1 MSTSMPT
8 RAATARNHRLAAA
21 ALVAVAAL
29 ALSSAPAA
37 LAVDPDAAPSVLRGV
52 PLAGDAAAS
61 NGFALPGLGA
71 GALAVPDA
79 VPDAVAPDSHPAY
92 GVRPTRVWTTDRYGY
107 VRSTF
112 YRGEVIAFWVQLY
125 NPGPTY
131 ARHALELWAD
141 DLIRCITYPCDGG
154 PQRLFSGVVT
164 VRPGL
169 TRYYLLARAERT
181 DKVGEWSYYA
191 TDPEGETHLA
201 TRFALR

>member
-1 MSTSMPT
+1 MSTPMPT
-8 RAATARNHRLAAA
+8 LAAKARIHRLAAA

-37 LAVDPDAAPSVLRGV
+37 LAVDPDAAPSALHGV
-52 PLAGDAAAS
+52 PLAGDAAPS
-61 NGFALPGLGA
+61 NGFALPGLDA
-71 GALAVPDA
+71 GTAAVPNAVPDA
-79 VPDAVAPDSHPAY
+79 AAPDAHPAY
-92 GVRPTRVWTTDRYGY
+92 DVRPTRVWTTDRFGY
-107 VRSTF
+107 RRSTF

-125 NPGPTY
+125 NPNPTY

-154 PQRLFSGVVT
+154 PQRLFAGTVT

-191 TDPEGETHLA
+191 TDPQGETHLA
-201 TRFALR
+201 TRFFLR